1 MKFVL
6 TEEQQALAEAVDEV
20 IESAGGTKPART
32 WAAGD
37 LTAGRALWAQ
47 LAELGLLGLCVAEA
61 DGGMGGTAVDLVVA
75 FERLGYHAV
84 PGPYIESAALLPDL
98 VGTDVRRGIV
108 DGLLVA
114 TAAVPGIVPYALD
127 AAASSHAFIVGAD
140 FLAHATFGPGIASI
154 DRTRTLHELAPA
166 GEPAALDPAAVAL
179 AVDRATLACSAV
191 LLGAGERLL
200 AEAVAY
206 AKIREQFG
214 RAIGEYQA
222 LKHQLADVRIALT
235 FARPLINGAA
245 LALGGTDSARS
256 VSAAKV
262 AAGDAANLAARVAL
276 QVHGAIG
283 YTEEHDLGLWIT
295 RVRALTGSWGTPRHH
310 RDRIASLLLSPA
322 ASPAVAPAVAPAVS
336 PTR

>member
-6 TEEQQALAEAVDEV
+6 TEEQHALAEAVDEI

-32 WAAGD
+32 WADGD
-37 LTAGRALWAQ
+37 KSSGRALWAQ
-47 LAELGLLGLCVAEA
+47 LAELGLLGLCVSEEN
-61 DGGMGGTAVDLVVA
+61 GGMGGTAVDLAVA

-84 PGPYIESAALLPDL
+84 PGPFIESAALLPDL
-98 VGTDVRRGIV
+98 VDEDVRSGIV
-108 DGLLVA
+108 DGSIIA
-114 TAAVPGIVPYALD
+114 TASVPGLVPYALD
-127 AAASSHAFIVGAD
+127 AAASSHHFVVGTASVS
-140 FLAHATFGPGIASI
+140 AATAGAGTASI
-154 DRTRTLHELAPA
+154 DRTRTLHELTAV
-166 GEPAALDPAAVAL
+166 GEAAALDPAAVSL
-179 AVDRATLACSAV
+179 AVDRATLACSAM

-200 AEAVAY
+200 AEAVSY

-235 FARPLINGAA
+235 FARPLIYGAA
-245 LALGGTDSARS
+245 LDLGGPNGARS

-262 AAGDAANLAARVAL
+262 ATGEAADLAARVAL

-295 RVRALTGSWGTPRHH
+295 RVRALLGVWGTPRHH
-310 RDRIASLLLSPA
+310 YTRIASLLLSPGSA
-322 ASPAVAPAVAPAVS
+322 ASPAGS
-336 PTR
+336 PTP